1 MKTRICILLVFILL
15 LTAAAILCAREIS
28 LDAMEQGPGEPVYVI
43 DAGHGGED
51 GGAVSPDGS
60 RESEINLAI
69 SRRVELLLGL
79 FDCPCVMTRDKEILE
94 YPTDANTVRKRKQAD
109 LERRADLV
117 NGIPNAVLVS
127 THQNK
132 YPSQKPSGAQVFCKE
147 DIHSR
152 RIAEYTQKQL
162 AAGLSDPVREL
173 SVISDDIYLM
183 RNAKCPAILV
193 ECGFLSNPRE
203 SALLRSESYQTRL
216 ALCIAC
222 ACAEYTKEWEKEY
235 GQGSKG

>member
-1 MKTRICILLVFILL
+1 MMLQACVAFIPTSQSASDRHLAL
-15 LTAAAILCAREIS
+15 RYNPSYSPESFRAA
-28 LDAMEQGPGEPVYVI
+28 
-43 DAGHGGED
+43 
-51 GGAVSPDGS
+51 
-60 RESEINLAI
+60 
-69 SRRVELLLGL
+69 
-79 FDCPCVMTRDKEILE
+79 
-94 YPTDANTVRKRKQAD
+94 
-109 LERRADLV
+109 
-117 NGIPNAVLVS
+117 
-127 THQNK
+127 
-132 YPSQKPSGAQVFCKE
+132 KPSRMAASVIE

-162 AAGLSDPVREL
+162 TAGLSDPVREL

-235 GQGSKG
+235 GQGIKG